1 MSSPQPNETTSL
13 LPKDIPKPSITASNS
28 ENGNTSK
35 SVSTETDEEIGTVSN
50 ADSNPLFD
58 GNEEAASK
66 MWLLFPAVSIG
77 VLLSAADQTLVV
89 TTYARIGS
97 ELEALNNTGWIAAA
111 FVLHFP
117 FYWISRVFSFLASW
131 AFMV

>member
-1 MSSPQPNETTSL
+1 
-13 LPKDIPKPSITASNS
+13 
-28 ENGNTSK
+28 
-35 SVSTETDEEIGTVSN
+35 
-50 ADSNPLFD
+50 
-58 GNEEAASK
+58 